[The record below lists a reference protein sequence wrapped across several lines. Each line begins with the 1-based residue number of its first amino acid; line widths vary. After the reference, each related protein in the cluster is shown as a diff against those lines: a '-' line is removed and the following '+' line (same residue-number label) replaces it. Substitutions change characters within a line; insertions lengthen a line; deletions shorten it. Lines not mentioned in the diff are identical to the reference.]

1 MARDIANMGLNVAV
15 MNTKSLVAEIFS
27 IDPAKRPGVQI
38 CKVLGRPNPE
48 EYDRWNWIYHH
59 WSEVKT
65 RSLGGGFNHARQKF
79 IISPEIGM
87 KMKKIIETT
96 T

>member
-27 IDPAKRPGVQI
+27 TDPAKRPGVQI

-48 EYDRWNWIYHH
+48 EYDR
-59 WSEVKT
+59 
-65 RSLGGGFNHARQKF
+65 
-79 IISPEIGM
+79 
-87 KMKKIIETT
+87 
-96 T
+96 